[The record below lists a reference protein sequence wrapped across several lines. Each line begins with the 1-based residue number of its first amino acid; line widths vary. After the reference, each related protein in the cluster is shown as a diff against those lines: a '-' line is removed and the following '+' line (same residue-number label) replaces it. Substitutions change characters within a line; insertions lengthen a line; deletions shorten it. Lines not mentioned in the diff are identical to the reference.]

1 MPILART
8 FIKTSF
14 IYLGIALVL
23 GILLAGQ
30 SVWNLPLII
39 ASLFPQYV
47 HLLTV
52 GWLTLLIFGVAY
64 WMFPKYS
71 MEHIHGSE
79 QLSWA
84 AYILLN
90 LGLVVRLVSE
100 PLSQHPPIVVWS
112 SLLVLSALLQW
123 LGGMAF
129 IINAWKRV
137 KVK

>member
-30 SVWNLPLII
+30 SMWNLPMII

-64 WMFPKYS
+64 
-71 MEHIHGSE
+71 
-79 QLSWA
+79 
-84 AYILLN
+84 
-90 LGLVVRLVSE
+90 
-100 PLSQHPPIVVWS
+100 
-112 SLLVLSALLQW
+112 
-123 LGGMAF
+123 
-129 IINAWKRV
+129 
-137 KVK
+137 